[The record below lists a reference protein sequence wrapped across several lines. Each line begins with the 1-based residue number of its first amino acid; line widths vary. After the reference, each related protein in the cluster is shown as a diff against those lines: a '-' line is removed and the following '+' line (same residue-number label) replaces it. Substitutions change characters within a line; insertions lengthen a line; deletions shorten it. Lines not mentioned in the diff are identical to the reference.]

1 MKNTQHYSCFFS
13 IPCRTTTER
22 KKETKS
28 SEKRV
33 HHTVR
38 FNVDDDDDDDEDDYE
53 EVRVKRDEVRA
64 SPMSKKRS
72 SSLDSKNR
80 SANST
85 PAKR

>member
-1 MKNTQHYSCFFS
+1 MKSAQHNSCFFS
-13 IPCRTTTER
+13 IPFRTTTER

-38 FNVDDDDDDDEDDYE
+38 FNVDDDDEDDYE

-85 PAKR
+85 PTKR

>member
-1 MKNTQHYSCFFS
+1 MKSAQHNSCFFS

-38 FNVDDDDDDDEDDYE
+38 FNVDDDDDDEYE

-85 PAKR
+85 PTKR